1 MSRTDEGS
9 ITGWLVQLKQGND
22 AAVQPLW
29 ERYFGKLVGLARTK
43 LCAMRQPL
51 TDEDEEDAAL
61 SAFHDLCAG
70 ARDGR
75 FPRLADRDDL
85 WRILIYLTTC
95 KAVDQMR
102 RRTTRRRGGGRVA
115 LETDLRAPTDGA
127 GTWSLDCLVGTEP
140 SPEFAARVAE
150 ECQNRVDCLDDPTLR
165 RIALMKLACYSN
177 EEIRATLGCSLRSI
191 TLKLEL
197 IRKLWESNGE
207 P

>member
-9 ITGWLVQLKQGND
+9 ITGWLAQLKRGNE

-61 SAFHDLCAG
+61 SAFHDFCTG
-70 ARDGR
+70 ARGGR
-75 FPRLADRDDL
+75 FPRLADREDL

-95 KAVDQMR
+95 KAVDQIR
-102 RRTTRRRGGGRVA
+102 RRATRRRGGGWVA
-115 LETDLRAPTDGA
+115 LETDLRPAQHGA
-127 GTWSLDCLVGTEP
+127 GTWSLDSVVGTEP
-140 SPEFAARVAE
+140 SPELAAHVAE
-150 ECQNRVDCLDDPTLR
+150 ECQNHVDRLRDPILR
-165 RIALMKLACYSN
+165 RIALMKLACYTN
-177 EEIRATLGCSLRSI
+177 EEIRVALGCSLRSV

-197 IRKLWESNGE
+197 IRKLWEGNAE